1 MRRLALSLVILTSL
15 LAGCLSEQKDNNQV
29 VENPSNT
36 PTAQMVALGD
46 KLFHDV
52 SLSSQ
57 GNQACASCH
66 NVNQAFSDADQTIPV
81 SKGSEVGQF
90 GTRNTPV
97 ASYTAFIPA
106 LHQEQE
112 DGETLWK
119 GGLFLD
125 GRVNSLEE
133 QAQKPF
139 LNPAEMNNKDA
150 VDVVAKLRA
159 STNANLFREV
169 FGSDALD
176 IGKEDQAFGQMAQA
190 IAAFERTPV
199 FSPFSSKFD
208 FYLQGKAQF
217 TTLELQGM
225 SLFIRADK
233 GNCAA
238 CHPVTASADGT
249 SALFTDFS
257 YDNIGVPRH
266 PNRQFF
272 TENFVDEGLAK
283 TTNDPTLRGQF
294 RVATLR
300 NIAKTAPYMHNGRFD
315 NLREVV
321 EFYNTRDV
329 EPQRW
334 GEAEVPE
341 TVNRDELGNLRLTDR
356 EIDAIVAFLNTLSDG
371 YQP

>member
-1 MRRLALSLVILTSL
+1 MRYSVLWPVLLTGL
-15 LAGCLSEQKDNNQV
+15 LAGCLSEQKETNAV
-29 VENPSNT
+29 SNT
-36 PTAQMVALGD
+36 TNANTTQMVALGD

-66 NVNQAFSDADQTIPV
+66 NVNQAFSDADQTMPV

-90 GTRNTPV
+90 GTRNTPA
-97 ASYTAFIPA
+97 ASYTRFIPD

-150 VDVVAKLRA
+150 ADVVAKLRA

-208 FYLQGKAQF
+208 LYLQGKAQF
-217 TTLELQGM
+217 TILELQGM

-249 SALFTDFS
+249 PALFTDFS